1 MKSAR
6 VQSICE
12 CQAQLFADLDEGRR
26 VLRGWVKD
34 RRGREYNA
42 PANSMRIEQV
52 RFDVGWLCPVCTRN
66 TLRSFDV
73 STLFYKDAEPDR
85 ASGAPLG

>member
-6 VQSICE
+6 VQSTCE

-73 STLFYKDAEPDR
+73 STLLYKDSDSDR
-85 ASGAPLG
+85 ASGVSPA